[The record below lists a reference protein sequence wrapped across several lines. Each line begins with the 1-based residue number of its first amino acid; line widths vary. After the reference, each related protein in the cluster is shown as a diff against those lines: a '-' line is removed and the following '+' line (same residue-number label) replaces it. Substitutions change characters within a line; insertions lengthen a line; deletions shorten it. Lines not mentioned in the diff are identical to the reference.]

1 MLRRVENVQV
11 FYKRD
16 LWGLCTRKYKVL
28 LQVGKKEHFSARRVT
43 VDQFRAL
50 EAQSAERPVHYMTI
64 GERAFWRYDGKWHT
78 DNEGLDAQQ
87 VHALLVTRAM
97 RNSDRVNRAMTIA
110 AQGQLPVP
118 SQRTGIAPEVR
129 QLVWQRDQGRCVYC
143 GATSEL
149 QLDHQI
155 PVSMGGS
162 NTEANLQLLCGPCNR
177 RKGAAVG

>member
-1 MLRRVENVQV
+1 M
-11 FYKRD
+11 
-16 LWGLCTRKYKVL
+16 
-28 LQVGKKEHFSARRVT
+28 
-43 VDQFRAL
+43 AL
-50 EAQSAERPVHYMTI
+50 SMELSRSRLVAERWWLNAHPIYLPRSVT
-64 GERAFWRYDGKWHT
+64 K
-78 DNEGLDAQQ
+78 
-87 VHALLVTRAM
+87 HAAHRRTTESGMDTRAM

-129 QLVWQRDQGRCVYC
+129 QLVWQRDQGRCVHC

-177 RKGAAVG
+177 RKGAAVV

>member
-1 MLRRVENVQV
+1 M
-11 FYKRD
+11 
-16 LWGLCTRKYKVL
+16 
-28 LQVGKKEHFSARRVT
+28 
-43 VDQFRAL
+43 
-50 EAQSAERPVHYMTI
+50 
-64 GERAFWRYDGKWHT
+64 
-78 DNEGLDAQQ
+78 
-87 VHALLVTRAM
+87 HALLVTRAM

-118 SQRTGIAPEVR
+118 SQRTGTAREVR